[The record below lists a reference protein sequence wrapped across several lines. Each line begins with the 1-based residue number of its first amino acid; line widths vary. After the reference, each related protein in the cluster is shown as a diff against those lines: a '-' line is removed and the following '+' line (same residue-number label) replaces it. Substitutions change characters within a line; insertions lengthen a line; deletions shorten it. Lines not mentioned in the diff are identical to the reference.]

1 MLLRGGSGGAA
12 ASGAMDALRRDDDA
26 KAGTETEG
34 KKTDENQDT
43 IASLRA
49 RVAELEEELLVSKRA
64 ARLMRARK

>member
-1 MLLRGGSGGAA
+1 MAEYADKEIDCEVAKINSQKEAE
-12 ASGAMDALRRDDDA
+12 ASVMNFL
-26 KAGTETEG
+26 
-34 KKTDENQDT
+34 KTDENQDT